1 MCMAP
6 TAIITEPM
14 MARVSRLSAPAPRRH
29 MHIREVQCDGY
40 RRDDGLWDIEA
51 SIIDRKTYAYT
62 EPERGRREPGSE
74 VHHMAI
80 RLTLGTDF
88 VIRAVEVV
96 LPATPYAYCGT
107 AAPNYQGLV
116 GRRIDGKWRATV
128 NEIVGAAR
136 GCTHARELLFPMAT
150 SAFQSLFG
158 WREEGSEA
166 GSEEPRMEM
175 RDKTGKPYFV
185 GGCKAWAEDGPV
197 VARFYPQF
205 ASAPTPRDE
214 PA

>member
-6 TAIITEPM
+6 TGIITEPGM
-14 MARVSRLSAPAPRRH
+14 ERATRLGEPAPRRR
-29 MHIREVQCDGY
+29 MHVRDVQCNGY
-40 RRDDGLWDIEA
+40 LREDGLWDIEA

-62 EPERGRREPGSE
+62 EPESGHREPGSE

-80 RLTLGTDF
+80 RLTLGMDF

-96 LPATPYAYCGT
+96 LPATPYEYCTT

-116 GRRIDGKWRATV
+116 GRRIDAKWRATV

-150 SAFQSLFG
+150 TAFQSLFG
-158 WREEGSEA
+158 WREEGSE
-166 GSEEPRMEM
+166 EPRMEAH
-175 RDKTGKPYFV
+175 DKAGKPYFV

-205 ASAPTPRDE
+205 AAATAGD
-214 PA
+214 